1 MQRTTGVGA
10 VLRRARV
17 ALGVS
22 IEEAARDTHIR
33 PEVLEGLEEERFGR
47 FRGAVHVRGLIRTY
61 ARYLGLPADRLVE
74 AFQRHVP
81 EADETPP
88 PMEETVIVPGRDGQR
103 LARVGAGV
111 VLVLAAALGVL
122 SARAG
127 SPAPAD
133 LSGASAAPTATPSS
147 TGLLLAVTAQR
158 DLGIEVTIDGGDVRR
173 FSLVTGE
180 SRSFEA
186 DTAIVLALDE
196 GSSARIVVNG
206 IDLGMPGAAGVPWT
220 YTFTPGDALLSPTPA
235 ATPTGSLTPDPSS
248 SASASATPMGSAPGS
263 APTPTPSA

>member
-1 MQRTTGVGA
+1 M
-10 VLRRARV
+10 L
-17 ALGVS
+17 
-22 IEEAARDTHIR
+22 
-33 PEVLEGLEEERFGR
+33 
-47 FRGAVHVRGLIRTY
+47 FR
-61 ARYLGLPADRLVE
+61 
-74 AFQRHVP
+74 
-81 EADETPP
+81 
-88 PMEETVIVPGRDGQR
+88 
-103 LARVGAGV
+103 
-111 VLVLAAALGVL
+111 
-122 SARAG
+122 S
-127 SPAPAD
+127 

-235 ATPTGSLTPDPSS
+235 ATPTGSLTPDPSA
-248 SASASATPMGSAPGS
+248 SASASATPMGSATGS